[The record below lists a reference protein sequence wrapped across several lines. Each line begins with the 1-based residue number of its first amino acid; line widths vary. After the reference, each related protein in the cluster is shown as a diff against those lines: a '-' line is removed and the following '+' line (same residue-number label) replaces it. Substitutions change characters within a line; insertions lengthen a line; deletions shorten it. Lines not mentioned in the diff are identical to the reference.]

1 MFAISGK
8 SFNSF
13 LLGDVL
19 FILNITTSVEPSLI
33 FLVTKNLFF
42 FQLLRVLWD
51 LHRAF
56 DPFHLLVYMHVSFIH
71 STIKW
76 CQALG
81 QTGCSHTIYIPAE
94 AQSWVKFISF
104 TGLGVSWRQ
113 ELGLS
118 APSLGPGT
126 KRYSGKLVKPKFS
139 TNDSRKL
146 GHGSAGKESACN
158 VGDLGLIPGLER
170 SLEKEK
176 ATHSSILA
184 WRIPWAYSP
193 WGHKESDTTE

>member
-71 STIKW
+71 SNTTDFL
-76 CQALG
+76 AD
-81 QTGCSHTIYIPAE
+81 
-94 AQSWVKFISF
+94 KF
-104 TGLGVSWRQ
+104 
-113 ELGLS
+113 
-118 APSLGPGT
+118 
-126 KRYSGKLVKPKFS
+126 
-139 TNDSRKL
+139 N
-146 GHGSAGKESACN
+146 
-158 VGDLGLIPGLER
+158 
-170 SLEKEK
+170 
-176 ATHSSILA
+176 SILLPFYTVHGVLMA
-184 WRIPWAYSP
+184 RILEWDEMVG
-193 WGHKESDTTE
+193 WHH